1 LGQIR
6 RTQPTT
12 KRTIGKVTSSNNHP
26 KIAMSLPP
34 KVQTAIELL
43 REYDIGTKT
52 VAPFWYR
59 QYLRFQPDTPPP
71 LFGGSRGYW
80 TFRTFQIAL
89 GGDIFWILTSIM
101 IASLFASPEEKWLFW
116 TPLRQLAYWTFAPFV
131 ALMITSEMQDR
142 LRKERDRLSL
152 PVWQH
157 FSSDWQPQSAQ
168 AKARATLD
176 HFWLRGIR
184 DEPLF
189 VYGGFAGLVT
199 FVLIATLIPY
209 EAVTFGTAVAFTYSV
224 ICVFALRESNRLRIM
239 PGRTVVWPF
248 LSGLLLGVV
257 LASVCWS
264 TGYAW
269 WAGYPTNTNNVT
281 LVFLV
286 SILFMYLLDTRA
298 YELQR
303 RTAIRIEHAEQAKQ
317 LAEVRL
323 HALKAQIEP
332 HFIFNTIAHLK
343 SMIAT
348 DPKLAERMADE
359 LSDFLRASLAVLR
372 KDWSTVGEE
381 LQLARAYLEIAKLRM
396 GSRLSSHVQISEGV
410 AHVRIPPLLIQTL
423 LENAIQ
429 HGVEPSAAP
438 CEIQVSADMVTRD
451 DQSPFLLI
459 RVVDT
464 GVGFGV
470 GNTGGAGV
478 GLANVR
484 ERLTSAYAGRA
495 KLSLT
500 PNTPSGVVAKI
511 ELPVEKRDS

>member
-12 KRTIGKVTSSNNHP
+12 KLTIGKVTSSNNHP

-34 KVQTAIELL
+34 KVQTAIDVL
-43 REYDIGTKT
+43 REYDIDTKT

-59 QYLRFQPDTPPP
+59 QYLHFQPDTPPP
-71 LFGGSRGYW
+71 LFGGSTGYW

-89 GGDIFWILTSIM
+89 GWGIFWTLTSIM
-101 IASLFASPEEKWLFW
+101 VASLFASPQEKWLAL
-116 TPLRQLAYWTFAPFV
+116 TQLRQLGAWTFGSLFF
-131 ALMITSEMQDR
+131 ALVITTRMQDR
-142 LRKERDRLSL
+142 SRKERDRLSL
-152 PVWQH
+152 PAWQD

-176 HFWLRGIR
+176 HFLLRGIR

-189 VYGGFAGLVT
+189 VYGGFAGSVT
-199 FVLIATLIPY
+199 FALIAMLIPY
-209 EAVTFGTAVAFTYSV
+209 EAATFGMAVAFTYSV
-224 ICVFALRESNRLRIM
+224 ICVFALQGGNRRRIM
-239 PGRTVVWPF
+239 PACTVVWPF
-248 LSGLLLGVV
+248 LNGLLLGVV

-269 WAGYPTNTNNVT
+269 WAGYPTNNAT

-286 SILFMYLLDTRA
+286 SILFLYLLDTRA

-396 GSRLSSHVQISEGV
+396 GSRLSSTVQIGEG
-410 AHVRIPPLLIQTL
+410 AKNIKIPPLLIQTL

-429 HGVEPSAAP
+429 HGVEPSAAA
-438 CEIQVSADMVTRD
+438 CEIHVSADRVTRD

-470 GNTGGAGV
+470 GNTGGVGV

-484 ERLTSAYAGRA
+484 ERLASAYAGRA
-495 KLSLT
+495 KLSLML
-500 PNTPSGVVAKI
+500 NTPSGVVA
-511 ELPVEKRDS
+511 EMTLPVERLR